1 MTDCIPTEQVAE
13 AIANEFRRVPW
24 MQRSYPDMFNDMAQ
38 AAIDA
43 LGLTE
48 ETGPMLTGHFEGTN
62 HGGIVPGRRWVSAWS
77 EVDQ

>member
-43 LGLTE
+43 LSLTE
-48 ETGPMLTGHFEGTN
+48 ETCICDETTPPVGTY
-62 HGGIVPGRRWVSAWS
+62 RRWVSAWT